1 MVDGVAASYY
11 GHSNVGNAMHR
22 SKYENG
28 GDFPDFL
35 LRLTL
40 KAFWKTF
47 GNQKFDLV
55 VFVPPTHSGDLVKNF
70 AEKFA
75 YSIKVPL
82 SSDLVKSR
90 QTNEQKVYQ
99 NSYLKQ
105 ENIRDAFTYNRPK
118 EIAGKKILLID
129 DIYDSG
135 ATMKEI
141 GRLLTSLG
149 AEMIVP
155 ITIAKT
161 VGGDIL

>member
-1 MVDGVAASYY
+1 MIDGVAASYY
-11 GHSNVGNAMHR
+11 GVSNVGNAIHR

-40 KAFWKTF
+40 KAFWKKF
-47 GNQKFDLV
+47 SDIKFDFVL
-55 VFVPPTHSGDLVKNF
+55 FVPPTHSGNLVKNF
-70 AEKFA
+70 AQKFA
-75 YSIKVPL
+75 TSTKLPL
-82 SSDLVKSR
+82 SSDLVKNR
-90 QTNEQKVYQ
+90 PTDEQKIFQ

-105 ENIRDAFTYNRPK
+105 ENVKDAFAYNHPA
-118 EIAGKKILLID
+118 EISGKKILLID

-141 GRLLTSLG
+141 GRLLTTMG
-149 AEMIVP
+149 AELIVP